1 MFGRFQ
7 KTRAKGKR
15 KRKQEKEKGKK
26 EKKSNKL
33 KPNHVQT
40 PSVQS
45 VFYTICFLLNFF
57 VLLVHCYFLVEGREF
72 GNDFAFWHSLSLS
85 YQNQEVKDEDEGR
98 INMEDQPPPA
108 AAAASSS
115 SSCWSS
121 VLKNQATAKPPQQQ
135 SIQNGRGLVE
145 SSKSAHGVS
154 VAVVDANAVIDGGE
168 KLHSLAD
175 KFVSVPEVM
184 EEIRDPVSR
193 HKLSF
198 LPFTIDTMEPTPEA
212 INKVVKF
219 ARATGDLQT
228 LSDIDLKLIALT
240 YTLEAQI
247 HGTQNLRESP
257 PPVQTVNV
265 PRLPEK
271 DMPGWGSNVPN
282 MEEWEALEHQAEDKS
297 NSNSRIL
304 PLRDLNLNVV
314 SQEGHLEDGSA
325 EHKSK
330 TSSYIQQHLELGS
343 SKPKKKEI
351 NIEGKIMVAAGIDAS
366 QGQVDG
372 DEGDW
377 MPAVSRSTHR
387 RFLRRKARRELYDTS
402 SNQDQQ
408 QDLEEN
414 ADDVTEDAGASSQ
427 HIHQNNDENHIGSG
441 VSTNDQIMEE
451 NESNETLP
459 ALMKQMML
467 EGSPEVLDH
476 EQNLGFSKPGE
487 TDTFNGESN
496 HLDHASQTSEATDLS
511 YADDDSSE
519 QNWMVRPLSESSV
532 ACATGDF
539 AMQNVLLQMG
549 LRLLAPGGS
558 QIHQLHRWILMCHAC
573 CTVTA
578 DIGRIFCPKCGNG
591 GTLRKVA
598 VTVGENGIVMAARR
612 PRVTLRGTKFSLP
625 LPKGG
630 RDAVTKNL
638 ILREDQLPQRVLYP
652 KTKKASKKDD
662 DIFASGSV
670 FTHHTDKRAPFHPPI
685 RKALAVFSGRRNPND
700 NHYSGSR
707 HK

>member
-1 MFGRFQ
+1 
-7 KTRAKGKR
+7 
-15 KRKQEKEKGKK
+15 
-26 EKKSNKL
+26 
-33 KPNHVQT
+33 
-40 PSVQS
+40 
-45 VFYTICFLLNFF
+45 
-57 VLLVHCYFLVEGREF
+57 
-72 GNDFAFWHSLSLS
+72 
-85 YQNQEVKDEDEGR
+85 
-98 INMEDQPPPA
+98 MEDQSPHPPPP
-108 AAAASSS
+108 

-145 SSKSAHGVS
+145 SCKSSHGVS
-154 VAVVDANAVIDGGE
+154 VAVVDANAVIEGGE

-198 LPFTIDTMEPTPEA
+198 FPFTIDTMEPTPEA

-228 LSDIDLKLIALT
+228 LSDVDLKLIALT

-247 HGTQNLRESP
+247 HGTHHLRESP
-257 PPVQTVNV
+257 PPVQMVNV

-282 MEEWEALEHQAEDKS
+282 LEEWEVLEHQAEDKS
-297 NSNSRIL
+297 NFNSRIL
-304 PLRDLNLNVV
+304 PLQDLNLNVV
-314 SQEGHLEDGSA
+314 SQEGHSEDGSA
-325 EHKSK
+325 EHTSE
-330 TSSYIQQHLELGS
+330 TSSDIQQSLELGS
-343 SKPKKKEI
+343 SKPRKYQHKKKEI

-387 RFLRRKARRELYDTS
+387 RFLRRKARHEFYDALS

-408 QDLEEN
+408 DLEEN
-414 ADDVTEDAGASSQ
+414 VDDVTEDAGASSQ
-427 HIHQNNDENHIGSG
+427 HILLNDDGNHVDSG
-441 VSTNDQIMEE
+441 VSIKDQIIEE

-459 ALMKQMML
+459 ALMKEMTL
-467 EGSPEVLDH
+467 EGSPEVLDD
-476 EQNLGFSKPGE
+476 EQKPGFSKPHE
-487 TDTFNGESN
+487 TYTVNDQSN
-496 HLDHASQTSEATDLS
+496 HLEHASQTSEVTDLS

-519 QNWMVRPLSESSV
+519 QSWMLRSLSESSV
-532 ACATGDF
+532 ACVTGDF

-558 QIHQLHRWILMCHAC
+558 QIHQLHRWILRCHAC
-573 CTVTA
+573 RTVTA

-598 VTVGENGIVMAARR
+598 VTVGENGIVIAARR

-652 KTKKASKKDD
+652 KTKKSNKKDDD
-662 DIFASGSV
+662 DIFASGTV
-670 FTHHTDKRAPFHPPI
+670 FTHHTDKRAPFQPPI
-685 RKALAVFSGRRNPND
+685 RKAMAVFSGRRNPND